1 MINKTVINIDRISI
15 FSVQT
20 EEQYLQNKDLI
31 DINEIEPIYGNNA
44 LWGAD
49 EDKTSWLIKHGIN
62 INHTNGDD
70 FNVLFVTGNT
80 ISKIKILV
88 EHGIDINHVDRDG
101 FNALFH
107 FNHYPELEITKHL
120 LKIGIDTDMY
130 KGPTAEEEL
139 FQHMPV
145 RFVNLIKE
153 QIAID
158 TSKCEKEILSNVL
171 NTKEIKLTKRERL

>member
-31 DINEIEPIYGNNA
+31 DINEIEPIDGNNA
-44 LWGAD
+44 LWGAE
-49 EDKTSWLIKHGIN
+49 EDKTIWLVKHGIN

-70 FNVLFVTGNT
+70 FNVLFATGNT
-80 ISKIKILV
+80 ISKIKIL
-88 EHGIDINHVDRDG
+88 INHGLNINHKDRHG

-107 FNHYPELEITKHL
+107 FNHYPELEITKYL
-120 LKIGIDTDMY
+120 LEIGMDIEMY
-130 KGPTAEEEL
+130 KGSNAEEDFL
-139 FQHMPV
+139 QYMPI

-158 TSKCEKEILSNVL
+158 TSKCEKETLSQLL
-171 NTKEIKLTKRERL
+171 NTNEIKLTKRERL

>member
-1 MINKTVINIDRISI
+1 
-15 FSVQT
+15 
-20 EEQYLQNKDLI
+20 
-31 DINEIEPIYGNNA
+31 
-44 LWGAD
+44 
-49 EDKTSWLIKHGIN
+49 
-62 INHTNGDD
+62 
-70 FNVLFVTGNT
+70 
-80 ISKIKILV
+80 
-88 EHGIDINHVDRDG
+88 
-101 FNALFH
+101 
-107 FNHYPELEITKHL
+107 
-120 LKIGIDTDMY
+120 MY